1 MEMKAVTESG
11 DQRQQQLQIPKNLA
25 MKLTT
30 EPNRLDTTSRT
41 PKETTNN
48 DNCRTIV

>member
-30 EPNRLDTTSRT
+30 EPNRLN
-41 PKETTNN
+41 TNIKKTQR
-48 DNCRTIV
+48 DYK